1 MKIKSIFVVGLL
13 IVLALTSCDRLPFT
27 QFPDGV
33 DLPTAIQSYVISLT
47 QTAAVATLPIE
58 PSATPTIEP
67 VPAVASAAAT
77 EIPVASTQV
86 PPLPCDAAAAGRP
99 IDVTIPDDTVIP
111 AGTSFTKVWR
121 LVNAGSCSWT
131 MDYAVVWFSGDKLG
145 PVTAQSLSHDVKSGE
160 SIDIPVDMNAP
171 GSVGVKQSYWKLRNA
186 DAELFGI
193 GPAGNA
199 PFWVRIIVEEVTTA
213 APTMTP
219 EPTATSVTLIQ
230 GSLDLLTGESLNLD
244 SGEKVEYD
252 LGDLAL
258 VSEGGQLVIKP
269 TSSAILGLAGET
281 GPSQADCRLVV
292 QGSDALIV
300 ADQVAGAYYCYQT
313 DQGLPGVARL
323 VSITSDSIRLDF
335 LTWAVP

>member
-1 MKIKSIFVVGLL
+1 MKIKLIFAVGLL
-13 IVLALTSCDRLPFT
+13 TVLAFTSCDRLPFT
-27 QFPDGV
+27 QFPDGIG
-33 DLPTAIQSYVISLT
+33 LPTTIEAYVVGMT
-47 QTAAVATLPIE
+47 QTAAVTPLPVE
-58 PSATPTIEP
+58 ASSTPTIEP
-67 VPAVASAAAT
+67 AQAVTSTTAT
-77 EIPVASTQV
+77 EMPGGSTQT
-86 PPLPCDAAAAGRP
+86 PSLPCDAAAAGRP
-99 IDVTIPDDTVIP
+99 IDVTIPDDTIIP

-121 LVNAGSCSWT
+121 LVNAGSCPWT
-131 MDYAVVWFSGDKLG
+131 MDYAVVWFSGDQLG
-145 PVTAQSLSHDVKSGE
+145 PVTAQNLSHDVKSGE
-160 SIDIPVDMNAP
+160 TIDIPVDMNAP
-171 GSVGVKQSYWKLRNA
+171 ASIGVKQSYWKLRNA

-199 PFWVRIIVEEVTTA
+199 PFWVRIIVADISLA
-213 APTMTP
+213 APTLTP

-244 SGEKVEYD
+244 SGEKVELD

-258 VSEGGQLVIKP
+258 VSEGSQLVIKP
-269 TSSAILGLAGET
+269 TSSAILGLAGEIS
-281 GPSQADCRLVV
+281 PSQADCRLVL

-323 VSITSDSIRLDF
+323 VSINPDSVRLDF